1 MEHPRWGATMAVQL
15 TRDVSA
21 GEEIYTYYD
30 YERLGSEP
38 SNIEVD
44 WYWELK
50 RQSEKEERLEA
61 TRKKSRK

>member
-21 GEEIYTYYD
+21 GNEIYTYYD
-30 YERLGSEP
+30 YERLDINLPELA
-38 SNIEVD
+38 

-50 RQSEKEERLEA
+50 RQVEKEERLEA
-61 TRKKSRK
+61 NRKKLWK